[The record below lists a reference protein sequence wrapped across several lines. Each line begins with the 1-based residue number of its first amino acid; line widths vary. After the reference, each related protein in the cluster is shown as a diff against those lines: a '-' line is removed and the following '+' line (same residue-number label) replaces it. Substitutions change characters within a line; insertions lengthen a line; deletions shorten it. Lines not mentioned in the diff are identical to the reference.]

1 MALASINFCLLCI
14 YALSPRFAVIKCICF
29 GMDQWITLAH
39 HHLHHILLSIYTSPL
54 FLLCKLSLISPFPPR
69 SLIFPISL
77 PTFLFFLAPKVFE
90 PAHHAKH
97 YCFSENKISSLNGQ
111 RAFSALL
118 TKSRDLNKQV
128 LQGTKCILLS
138 YYFTYYLWEEPLFIS
153 RNSLSFELK
162 LTHWLY
168 MLCRHRGSKIRAN
181 C

>member
-54 FLLCKLSLISPFPPR
+54 FLLCKLSLVSPFPPR

-90 PAHHAKH
+90 PAYHAKH

-118 TKSRDLNKQV
+118 TKSRDLNKQGQSAFFS
-128 LQGTKCILLS
+128 LTISHTTCEKS
-138 YYFTYYLWEEPLFIS
+138 PYLYLEIPSPL
-153 RNSLSFELK
+153 NS
-162 LTHWLY
+162 
-168 MLCRHRGSKIRAN
+168 N
-181 C
+181 